1 MKNAVESKK
10 QKANSGWI
18 RAILHPSPTRGI
30 APGVRRLSRA
40 QARLSK
46 PLTHS
51 FILGCAIA
59 ASTALAQPYPAKPV
73 RIITGFT
80 GGSELVARM
89 VAQQLSPAL
98 GQQVLVDPRLGA
110 AGNIGFEAAARSA
123 PDGYTLLMGAV
134 PLITNPFVY
143 RKVSYDPLRDFVP
156 IGMVSTIPNGLV
168 IHPSV
173 PAKSL
178 RELVQLSRAHPGKI
192 AYGSGGVGSANHL
205 AAELLQGAAK
215 IKFTHVPY
223 KSAGFGLVGAMSG
236 DVDMVI
242 IVVSSAAPYV
252 KDGRMRGL
260 AVFDTKRAA
269 SMPEV
274 PTSGEAGY
282 PQIQAIN
289 WYGLL
294 APAGTPR
301 PIIERLHA
309 ELVKVTAVA
318 ELRDRLRAMGGEP
331 DSRSPEQFA
340 EFMRSE
346 QARWGKVIREAGI
359 KAE

>member
-1 MKNAVESKK
+1 MRI
-10 QKANSGWI
+10 KAEGRRWKAKGGW
-18 RAILHPSPTRGI
+18 RRVILHPSSLI
-30 APGVRRLSRA
+30 LS
-40 QARLSK
+40 
-46 PLTHS
+46 
-51 FILGCAIA
+51 CALAIGS
-59 ASTALAQPYPAKPV
+59 ASAQPYPVKPV

-80 GGSELVARM
+80 GGSDLMARLVAL
-89 VAQQLSPAL
+89 QLTPAL
-98 GQQVLVDPRLGA
+98 GQQVYVDQRLGA
-110 AGNIGFEAAARSA
+110 AGNIGFEAAAKSA

-134 PLITNPFVY
+134 PLLTNPYVY
-143 RKVSYDPLRDFVP
+143 RKVGYDPMRDLVP
-156 IGMVSTIPNGLV
+156 IAMVATIPNGLV
-168 IHPSV
+168 VHPSV

-178 RELVQLSRAHPGKI
+178 RELVQLARAHPGKI

-205 AAELLQGAAK
+205 AGELLQGAAR

-223 KSAGFGLVGAMSG
+223 RSAGFGLIGAMSG

-242 IVVSSAAPYV
+242 IVVTSAAPYV

-260 AVFDTKRAA
+260 AVFDTMRAV

-274 PTSGEAGY
+274 PTTVEAGF
-282 PQIQAIN
+282 PQIQAVN

-309 ELVKVTAVA
+309 ECVKLMAAPETR
-318 ELRDRLRAMGGEP
+318 ERLRAQGGEP
-331 DSRSPEQFA
+331 DARAPEQFA
-340 EFMRSE
+340 EFMRAE
-346 QARWGKVIREAGI
+346 YARWGKVIREANI

>member
-1 MKNAVESKK
+1 MLLRYLAFSLFPF
-10 QKANSGWI
+10 AFS
-18 RAILHPSPTRGI
+18 LGI
-30 APGVRRLSRA
+30 TG
-40 QARLSK
+40 
-46 PLTHS
+46 
-51 FILGCAIA
+51 AIA
-59 ASTALAQPYPAKPV
+59 QGYPAKPV
-73 RIITGFT
+73 RIIAGFA
-80 GGSELVARM
+80 GGSDLMARM
-89 VAQQLSPAL
+89 VAQQLTPAL
-98 GQQVLVDPRLGA
+98 GQQVYVEPRLGA

-134 PLITNPFVY
+134 PLLSNPFVY
-143 RKVSYDPLRDFVP
+143 RKVGFDPMRDFVP
-156 IGMVSTIPNGLV
+156 IAMVSTIPNGLV
-168 IHPSV
+168 VHPSV

-178 RELVQLSRAHPGKI
+178 RELVQLARAHPGRI

-205 AAELLQGAAK
+205 AFELLQGSAK

-223 KSAGFGLVGAMSG
+223 KSASFGLVGAMSG

-242 IVVSSAAPYV
+242 IVVTSAASYV

-274 PTSGEAGY
+274 PTSVEAGF
-282 PQIQAIN
+282 PQIQAVN

-309 ELVKVTAVA
+309 ECVKLMAVP
-318 ELRDRLRAMGGEP
+318 ETRERLRAQGGDP

-340 EFMRSE
+340 EFMRAE
-346 QARWGKVIREAGI
+346 HARWGKVIRDAGI
-359 KAE
+359 KFE

>member
-1 MKNAVESKK
+1 MNRRS
-10 QKANSGWI
+10 
-18 RAILHPSPTRGI
+18 AIKLWVLFL
-30 APGVRRLSRA
+30 AMVL
-40 QARLSK
+40 
-46 PLTHS
+46 
-51 FILGCAIA
+51 
-59 ASTALAQPYPAKPV
+59 STASGAQNYPVKPV

-80 GGSELVARM
+80 GGSELTARM
-89 VAQQLSPAL
+89 VAQQLTPAL
-98 GQQVLVDPRLGA
+98 GQQVLVDVRLGA

-134 PLITNPFVY
+134 PLLTNQFMYP
-143 RKVSYDPLRDFVP
+143 KVGYDPMRDFVP
-156 IGMVSTIPNGLV
+156 IAMVSTIPNGLV

-178 RELVQLSRAHPGKI
+178 RELVQLGRAHPGKI
-192 AYGSGGVGSANHL
+192 NYGSGGVGSANHL
-205 AAELLQGAAK
+205 AVELLQGISKAR
-215 IKFTHVPY
+215 FTHVPY
-223 KSAGFGLVGAMSG
+223 KSAGFGLVGAMTG
-236 DVDMVI
+236 DVDMVV
-242 IVVSSAAPYV
+242 IVVASAAPYV

-260 AVFDTKRAA
+260 AVFDTKRSA

-274 PTSGEAGY
+274 PTSVEAGF
-282 PQIQAIN
+282 PQIQAVN

-309 ELVKVTAVA
+309 ESVKVMA
-318 ELRDRLRAMGGEP
+318 EPKTREMLRAQGGEP
-331 DSRSPEQFA
+331 DSRPPEQFA
-340 EFMRSE
+340 EFMRAE

>member
-1 MKNAVESKK
+1 
-10 QKANSGWI
+10 
-18 RAILHPSPTRGI
+18 
-30 APGVRRLSRA
+30 
-40 QARLSK
+40 
-46 PLTHS
+46 
-51 FILGCAIA
+51 
-59 ASTALAQPYPAKPV
+59 
-73 RIITGFT
+73 
-80 GGSELVARM
+80 
-89 VAQQLSPAL
+89 
-98 GQQVLVDPRLGA
+98 
-110 AGNIGFEAAARSA
+110 
-123 PDGYTLLMGAV
+123 
-134 PLITNPFVY
+134 
-143 RKVSYDPLRDFVP
+143 
-156 IGMVSTIPNGLV
+156 
-168 IHPSV
+168 V

-178 RELVQLSRAHPGKI
+178 RELVQLARAHPGKI

-205 AAELLQGAAK
+205 VAELLQGAAG

-242 IVVSSAAPYV
+242 IVVTSAASYV

-274 PTSGEAGY
+274 PTSVEAGF
-282 PQIQAIN
+282 PQIQAVN

-309 ELVKVTAVA
+309 ECVKLMAAPETR
-318 ELRDRLRAMGGEP
+318 ERLRAQGGEP
-331 DSRSPEQFA
+331 DARAPEQFA
-340 EFMRSE
+340 EFMRAE
-346 QARWGKVIREAGI
+346 YARWGKVIREANI